1 MPEPGL
7 VKAKLATILAVV
19 TREAHKI
26 GCGAGLPNEYVQA
39 LEGVGE
45 VEAFAAVIFAGEEG
59 GWGVGD
65 EGITHL
71 SEESGISGG
80 SMGGETGTGKS
91 VEEMSEEEAEAA
103 VRVMG
108 VGAADYGIG
117 GAASRAVG
125 SAGGVVDAARGGWE
139 NVWGRVSGL
148 RGGKAGL
155 S

>member
-1 MPEPGL
+1 
-7 VKAKLATILAVV
+7 V
-19 TREAHKI
+19 
-26 GCGAGLPNEYVQA
+26 A
-39 LEGVGE
+39 LGGV
-45 VEAFAAVIFAGEEG
+45 FFAGVVG

-65 EGITHL
+65 EGITHP

-91 VEEMSEEEAEAA
+91 VEEMREEEAEAA
-103 VRVMG
+103 VRVLG

-125 SAGGVVDAARGGWE
+125 AAGGVVDAARGGWE
-139 NVWGRVSGL
+139 SVWGRVSGL
-148 RGGKAGL
+148 RGGEAGL